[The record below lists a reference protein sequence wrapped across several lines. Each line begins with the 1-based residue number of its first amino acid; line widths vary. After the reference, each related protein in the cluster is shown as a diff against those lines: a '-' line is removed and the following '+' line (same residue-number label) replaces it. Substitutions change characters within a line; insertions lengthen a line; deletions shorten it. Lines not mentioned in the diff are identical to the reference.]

1 MAVESQP
8 AQGSR
13 FTVFISKCIAP
24 QDVEGREGRE
34 GRALLK
40 KPELPTLGLQKPAAT
55 NRPTTTTSTTT
66 STNDTH
72 SPSSAHTILLAED
85 SETTISI
92 ISDYLMS
99 KGFHIIVAMDG
110 QQAVGY
116 ALKYQPDVILMDV
129 QMPVM
134 DGLAAIEQLRNH
146 PSTAHT
152 PIIALMALAMVGDR
166 ERCLNAGADDY
177 LSKPVRLKGLT
188 KIIQSMI
195 GS

>member
-1 MAVESQP
+1 V
-8 AQGSR
+8 
-13 FTVFISKCIAP
+13 
-24 QDVEGREGRE
+24 D
-34 GRALLK
+34 
-40 KPELPTLGLQKPAAT
+40 LQKPAAT

-66 STNDTH
+66 STTNSTTTSTNDTH
-72 SPSSAHTILLAED
+72 SPTSAHTILLAED

-110 QQAVGY
+110 QQAVEY
-116 ALKYQPDVILMDV
+116 AIRYQPDVILMDV

-134 DGLAAIEQLRNH
+134 DGLAAIEQLRDH
-146 PSTAHT
+146 PRTAHT
-152 PIIALMALAMVGDR
+152 PIIALTALAMVGDR
-166 ERCLNAGADDY
+166 ERCLKAGADDY
-177 LSKPVRLKGLT
+177 LSKPVRLKELT